1 MKQIKLKDYKYGY
14 IVGMC
19 IIVITAGSAIIRSI
33 NSGNVIE
40 GIIGGFLLGLIPMA
54 LTMIILIK
62 VLEEYE

>member
-33 NSGNVIE
+33 QE
-40 GIIGGFLLGLIPMA
+40 IISNPACYEKLA
-54 LTMIILIK
+54 LT
-62 VLEEYE
+62 